1 MAALADEKTD
11 VHRKGLDGRYVKV
24 ILKTTKTFYPGAMC
38 SYDTSGDVV
47 PSTDAAS
54 EIFAGIYDGATLTT
68 TADTDGQLLIGQ
80 KEWIRQDGN
89 ITAAM
94 TGKVAVVLNDQ
105 TLTNATTATN
115 DVKVGQILELESF
128 GGNAGCWIV
137 TGKTDG
143 LVVAP

>member
-1 MAALADEKTD
+1 MAALADDKTD
-11 VHRKGLDGRYVKV
+11 VHRKGLRGVPIKV
-24 ILKTTKTFYPGAMC
+24 ILKTTKTFYNGAMC
-38 SYDTSGDVV
+38 SYDSTGDVV
-47 PSTDAAS
+47 PSTDAS
-54 EIFAGIYDGATLTT
+54 GETFAGIYDGPTLTT
-68 TADTDGQLLIGQ
+68 TADTDGELLIGQ

-94 TGKVAVVLNDQ
+94 TGKVAVVLDDQ
-105 TLTNATTATN
+105 TFTNATTASN
-115 DVKVGQILELESF
+115 DIKVGQILELESF